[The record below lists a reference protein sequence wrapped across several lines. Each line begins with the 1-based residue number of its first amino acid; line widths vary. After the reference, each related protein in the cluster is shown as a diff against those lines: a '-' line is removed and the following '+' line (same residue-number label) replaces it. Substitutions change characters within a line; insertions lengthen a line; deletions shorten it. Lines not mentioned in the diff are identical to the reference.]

1 MEGGKKCWGRWDFPV
16 KAAQKSKNR
25 AIVALPIQGG
35 WLKISQFSAA
45 GDGGFP
51 SGRILLPPA
60 AVTPILAGEMQ
71 IGLAPRRALGWSYVG
86 KSRAPNNM

>member
-60 AVTPILAGEMQ
+60 AVTPILAG
-71 IGLAPRRALGWSYVG
+71 GNADRAGSPEGFGVVLCGEKQS
-86 KSRAPNNM
+86 PQ